1 MKTVVILESF
11 PTDPIIINIIF
22 MKVYKIILAV
32 IVLVIIGLG
41 IRYIESKLNTENIVE
56 QIQIVKKVDNELQRI
71 MDEENFKKGTIL
83 RARKV
88 VNDNNKKIEINR
100 NKKALDLIESEYE
113 AIRQEELLLSGID
126 GVSLK

>member
-1 MKTVVILESF
+1 
-11 PTDPIIINIIF
+11 

>member
-1 MKTVVILESF
+1 VKTVVILESF

-41 IRYIESKLNTENIVE
+41 IRYIKSKLNTENIVE

-71 MDEENFKKGTIL
+71 MDEENFNKGTIL